1 MTAGGKNERGRKKR
15 GKKGKK
21 GRKKGGKKREEGKKK
36 DIKDELVYSILHA
49 AIFRLICSKL
59 LCKSTILNP
68 SFEKF
73 SGGPRPPGPP
83 AI

>member
-1 MTAGGKNERGRKKR
+1 MDK
-15 GKKGKK
+15 
-21 GRKKGGKKREEGKKK
+21 
-36 DIKDELVYSILHA
+36 KDELVYSILHA

-73 SGGPRPPGPP
+73 SGGPWPHRTPRNLARPYGPRYRRKREKG
-83 AI
+83 